1 MQCAR
6 GERDPSALEKKKEKK
21 KYHVAEAKPVS
32 VYRLRWSLGTV
43 LERCVVIGTSA
54 EQIETAAD

>member
-1 MQCAR
+1 M
-6 GERDPSALEKKKEKK
+6 LL
-21 KYHVAEAKPVS
+21 AEAKPVS